1 MEVSSDV
8 VNSACRRLMFLLE
21 LVEEI
26 VRNWKWKR
34 KGKASRS
41 KLEECAESG
50 GKRVRSNV
58 ERASRVEERSDW
70 VS

>member
-1 MEVSSDV
+1 
-8 VNSACRRLMFLLE
+8 MFLLE